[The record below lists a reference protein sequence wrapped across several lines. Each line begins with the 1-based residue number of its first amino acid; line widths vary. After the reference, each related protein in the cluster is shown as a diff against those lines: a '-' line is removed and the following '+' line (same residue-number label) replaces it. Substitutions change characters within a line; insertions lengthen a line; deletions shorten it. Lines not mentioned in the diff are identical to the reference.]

1 MGDVITVRQIRDKI
15 REHQFRHADEFEL
28 HAGIESILAGLGLT
42 VRREV
47 RLDKNSRI
55 DLTTELARPGAAP
68 VLLGV
73 EAKIAGQPGDV
84 RRQVQRYAEFPQFG
98 ALLLVTT
105 VYRHM
110 IEMVGCTT
118 DAPAGNVAGARR
130 RLGAVPFECALINR
144 GML

>member
-1 MGDVITVRQIRDKI
+1 MDDVITVRQIRNKI

-28 HAGIESILAGLGLT
+28 HAGVEEILAGLGLA
-42 VRREV
+42 VQREV
-47 RLDKNSRI
+47 RLDRNNRI
-55 DLTTELARPGAAP
+55 DLAAELPRPGAGP

-73 EAKIAGQPGDV
+73 EVKIAGQAGDV
-84 RRQVQRYAEFPQFG
+84 RRQVQRYATFPQFG

-110 IEMVGCTT
+110 IEMAGCTV
-118 DAPAGNVAGARR
+118 DAPVGNVAGARR
-130 RLGAVPFECALINR
+130 RLGAMPFECALINR